1 MSRDIFRF
9 TVNFSFMFYLPNKIT
24 VFVLLQ
30 RRKEAMES
38 LESTMSSTSAEP
50 KPKHRRKA
58 TKLPS
63 RSSTPQPSQDEP
75 MQAVEAMDVSGPVE
89 VSEVGSLCLPVTEP
103 AEQCASCCAFMNER
117 RMLNNSVLDLRTKLN
132 DKREELKRVKNKLKL
147 KGRSY
152 SVAAFVDKDQD
163 MLVYSIQ

>member
-1 MSRDIFRF
+1 
-9 TVNFSFMFYLPNKIT
+9 
-24 VFVLLQ
+24 
-30 RRKEAMES
+30 
-38 LESTMSSTSAEP
+38 
-50 KPKHRRKA
+50 
-58 TKLPS
+58 
-63 RSSTPQPSQDEP
+63 
-75 MQAVEAMDVSGPVE
+75 MDVSGPVE
-89 VSEVGSLCLPVTEP
+89 VSEVGSPCLPVTEP

-132 DKREELKRVKNKLKL
+132 DKREELKRVKKKLKL

>member
-1 MSRDIFRF
+1 
-9 TVNFSFMFYLPNKIT
+9 
-24 VFVLLQ
+24 
-30 RRKEAMES
+30 MES

-50 KPKHRRKA
+50 KPKHWRKA

-75 MQAVEAMDVSGPVE
+75 MQAVEAMDLSGPVE
-89 VSEVGSLCLPVTEP
+89 VSEVGSPCLPVTEP
-103 AEQCASCCAFMNER
+103 TEQCASCCAFMNER

-132 DKREELKRVKNKLKL
+132 DKREELKRVKNKLKV

-163 MLVYSIQ
+163 MLVCSIQ